1 MPTIPDYIPTID
13 IELQDLVK
21 ISEIE
26 KIWVHVFGE
35 DTENIIENDVVT
47 ITGNTYVEKVSML

>member
-35 DTENIIENDVVT
+35 DTENIIESDVVT